1 MKYLEIV
8 QRTSK
13 VLAGMSMLGSAVLLT
28 ACGASGVPNR
38 AETWNSYYYG
48 SSSASSERGI
58 SYYEGVDS
66 DNNYR
71 LPREYMGASDPRIPS
86 ENRISVNP

>member
-1 MKYLEIV
+1 MKYREIV
-8 QRTSK
+8 QRTNGILSGL
-13 VLAGMSMLGSAVLLT
+13 VVLGSTVLLT

-48 SSSASSERGI
+48 SSSASYERGI

-66 DNNYR
+66 DSNYR

-86 ENRISVNP
+86 ENRISANP